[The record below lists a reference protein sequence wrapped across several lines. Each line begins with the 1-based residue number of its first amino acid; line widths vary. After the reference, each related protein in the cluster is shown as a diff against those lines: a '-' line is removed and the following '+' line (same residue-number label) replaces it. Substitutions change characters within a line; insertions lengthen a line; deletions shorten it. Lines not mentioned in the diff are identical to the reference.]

1 MLVVTSIGTA
11 GYGAALMTR
20 TVSTRNPRPYHVHS
34 SNKIKH
40 ISVMLILQFIIS
52 FTTSS
57 IFAVSPKDNLMIMLS
72 KS

>member
-1 MLVVTSIGTA
+1 MCT
-11 GYGAALMTR
+11 
-20 TVSTRNPRPYHVHS
+20 S
-34 SNKIKH
+34 SNNTKH

-57 IFAVSPKDNLMIMLS
+57 IFAVSPKNNFMMIPS